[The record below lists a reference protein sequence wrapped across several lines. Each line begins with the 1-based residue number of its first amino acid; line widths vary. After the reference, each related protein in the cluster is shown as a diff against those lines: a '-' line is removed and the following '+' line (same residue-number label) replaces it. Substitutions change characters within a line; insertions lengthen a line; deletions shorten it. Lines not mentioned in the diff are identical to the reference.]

1 MRSERK
7 EQMDI
12 KLVFSSLS
20 SECLCPNY
28 LPDLLWEQSMSS
40 NQGSFSFGRS
50 SPGRVEMQGECHTKA
65 AVEAYCGDLA
75 TVLAVATAAPLA
87 NNVSGLQLLL
97 DDNATNSLSN
107 AESLVP
113 YNSIATPVLAAT
125 EITSTLTPSRPCW
138 TSQQQDL
145 INHHA
150 LCLSHLHSVAEEV
163 ASLRQENSEL
173 HAINCRLYLLVQSH
187 RNNPSQP
194 QGADDINYGDAAA
207 TVAGFDLANR
217 YRRLCIAENEV
228 EQDGNSN
235 ESPTSVMEGS
245 DVDRMAL
252 PKSISVRS
260 TGFLK
265 GSNGPNQ
272 GEGNSAVALGKGH
285 AKAGSS
291 SNTGKQKLYLRGGKN
306 EESPLELEVY
316 NQGMF
321 KTELCNKW
329 QETGTCPY
337 RDHCQFAHGIKEL
350 RPVIRHPRYKTEV
363 CHMVLAG
370 DLCPYGHRCHFR
382 HALTEQEKVMGMTAL
397 QTRDRD

>member
-1 MRSERK
+1 
-7 EQMDI
+7 
-12 KLVFSSLS
+12 
-20 SECLCPNY
+20 
-28 LPDLLWEQSMSS
+28 
-40 NQGSFSFGRS
+40 
-50 SPGRVEMQGECHTKA
+50 MQGECHAKA
-65 AVEAYCGDLA
+65 AAAAYCGDLA
-75 TVLAVATAAPLA
+75 SVPVAATAPTLD

-97 DDNATNSLSN
+97 DDNAANSLPN
-107 AESLVP
+107 VASLVP
-113 YNSIATPVLAAT
+113 RNSIIAPALDAAT
-125 EITSTLTPSRPCW
+125 EITSTSVPSRPCW

-145 INHHA
+145 INRHA
-150 LCLSHLHSVAEEV
+150 LCLSHLHSAAEEM

-173 HAINCRLYLLVQSH
+173 RAINHRLYLLVQSY
-187 RNNPSQP
+187 RNNLSLPL
-194 QGADDINYGDAAA
+194 GGDDSNYGDVAA

-228 EQDGNSN
+228 EQEGSSN

-272 GEGNSAVALGKGH
+272 GDGNSAVSVVKGR
-285 AKAGSS
+285 AKVGGSS
-291 SNTGKQKLYLRGGKN
+291 NAGKQKLYLHGGKN

-363 CHMVLAG
+363 CRMVLAG

-382 HALTEQEKVMGMTAL
+382 HALTEQEKLMGMTSL